1 MSTTNFVAV
10 SDTVR
15 TFVARDFGLF
25 IDGAMQPAHSAAR
38 LDVYDPATGERLA
51 TVADADAHDVDR
63 AVASAKHALTLM
75 AMSFSVAEAD
85 QARTGDS
92 IPSPAECTTPSKGP
106 MDLASFSS
114 QAGIWSPS
122 ERSKGSS

>member
-1 MSTTNFVAV
+1 MSNTNFVAV

-25 IDGAMQPAHSAAR
+25 IDGGMQPAHSPAR

-63 AVASAKHALTLM
+63 AVASAKHA
-75 AMSFSVAEAD
+75 F
-85 QARTGDS
+85 DS
-92 IPSPAECTTPSKGP
+92 RVWRGR
-106 MDLASFSS
+106 
-114 QAGIWSPS
+114 G
-122 ERSKGSS
+122 

>member
-25 IDGAMQPAHSAAR
+25 IDGEMQPAHTAAR

-51 TVADADAHDVDR
+51 PLAGAAERDVDR
-63 AVASAKHALTLM
+63 AVARA
-75 AMSFSVAEAD
+75 
-85 QARTGDS
+85 Q
-92 IPSPAECTTPSKGP
+92 PAIDP
-106 MDLASFSS
+106 
-114 QAGIWSPS
+114 
-122 ERSKGSS
+122 